1 MRIRNCILWGS
12 GSEVLILYI
21 ISSYLWGSGVE
32 FLGLGVDIYED
43 PEPIDWIRD
52 VYYYILIMINS
63 SIYRFK
69 EPNYRI
75 WIRII
80 ILLIIYFVLSARI
93 RSWIIILLI
102 IIIFI
107 ILARLCWAAASPR
120 FPPTTATRCV
130 IIKIRWIFCLLFR
143 PGNILYPVRKYLD
156 PVWISL

>member
-1 MRIRNCILWGS
+1 MKPEPNSMRIRNCILWGS

-52 VYYYILIMINS
+52 AYYYILIMINS

-120 FPPTTATRCV
+120 LLPTTATRCGLLKKFGFYVYYWDRV
-130 IIKIRWIFCLLFR
+130 IFFVS
-143 PGNILYPVRKYLD
+143 GT
-156 PVWISL
+156 